1 MKRWT
6 LLKPIGRS
14 LKQLVEMGKMGK
26 MGKPSNEEVLWGVAR
41 VSEECRKSVKASEER

>member
-26 MGKPSNEEVLWGVAR
+26 LSNEEVLWGVAI
-41 VSEECRKSVKASEER
+41 VWQECRKSVGRV